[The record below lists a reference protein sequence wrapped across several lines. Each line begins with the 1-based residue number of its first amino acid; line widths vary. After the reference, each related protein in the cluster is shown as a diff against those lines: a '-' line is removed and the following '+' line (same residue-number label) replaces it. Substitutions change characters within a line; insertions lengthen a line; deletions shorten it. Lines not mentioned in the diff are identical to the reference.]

1 MRLQQQL
8 VDRQP
13 AKNALVLAGERA
25 EERARRREGP
35 VRAHRIVQAVVDPL
49 RRRRRQEAHAGSG
62 AQQEHGVTLLLGRH
76 DGAREVEQGP
86 HVPQS
91 RAVGRRSERGETRLH
106 LEW

>member
-13 AKNALVLAGERA
+13 AEDALVLAGERA
-25 EERARRREGP
+25 EERACRREGP
-35 VRAHRIVQAVVDPL
+35 VRAHRLVQAVVDPL
-49 RRRRRQEAHAGSG
+49 RRRRRHEAHAGGG
-62 AQQEHGVTLLLGRH
+62 AQQENGATLLLGRH
-76 DGAREVEQGP
+76 DGTREVEQGP
-86 HVPQS
+86 HVPEP